1 MCFNVK
7 HKYFLLYLCNQPVNL
22 VEHETYLGNY
32 IVSDIFDR
40 SISHTVHTFYK
51 KSKRHSTYC
60 MSLYGCKLFNYNSK
74 YISELYVA
82 WRKVIRKIFK
92 LPMRTHNYI
101 VCGIVES
108 VNIILDRRIAKYIF
122 NVINSNNITVT
133 SLINTFLNC
142 ESSVFAE
149 NYRYIMYKYNIPSTL
164 WRSDFKT
171 FISNIS
177 YIDDINDRQRINIST
192 LQELC
197 KMRDGILYSG
207 LTTQE
212 IEVLIDFICTE
223 DMMPIP

>member
-1 MCFNVK
+1 MAASCSTIT
-7 HKYFLLYLCNQPVNL
+7 VN
-22 VEHETYLGNY
+22 
-32 IVSDIFDR
+32 IFQN
-40 SISHTVHTFYK
+40 
-51 KSKRHSTYC
+51 C
-60 MSLYGCKLFNYNSK
+60 MWHY
-74 YISELYVA
+74 
-82 WRKVIRKIFK
+82 
-92 LPMRTHNYI
+92 YI
-101 VCGIVES
+101 VCGIVER

-177 YIDDINDRQRINIST
+177 YIDDINDGQRITIST

-197 KMRDGILYSG
+197 KLRDGILYSG